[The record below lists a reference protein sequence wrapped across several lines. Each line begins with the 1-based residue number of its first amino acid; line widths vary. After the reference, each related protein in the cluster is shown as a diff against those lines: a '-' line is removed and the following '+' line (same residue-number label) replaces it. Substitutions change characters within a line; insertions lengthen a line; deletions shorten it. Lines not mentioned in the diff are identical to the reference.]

1 MPIATL
7 TATRRGARRAAA
19 LVTLTAAATLLL
31 AGPASAHI
39 TVGADD
45 AHQGAPDTLLTFRVP
60 TEEDGAS
67 TVKLTISF
75 PKATPIASVKPGPKP
90 GWTIATTVSRFDT
103 PITTDD
109 GTVTEGVTQVVYTAS
124 SPAAGIPSGQFD
136 TFQLLVGPLPA
147 KAAAL
152 SFPTVQGYSN
162 GKSVSWV
169 QPVTDPAHEPDNPA
183 PSLRLA
189 PAAPESPS
197 AAPAAAMTSP
207 SSTSPSTS
215 SSTSSDGV
223 RTLAIVA
230 LVVAIVGL
238 LAAAGGV
245 LLARRRTM

>member
-1 MPIATL
+1 MPF
-7 TATRRGARRAAA
+7 ATRRALRRAAA
-19 LVTLTAAATLLL
+19 LVTLTAATTLLL

-39 TVGADD
+39 TVGTDD
-45 AHQGAPDTLLTFRVP
+45 AHQGAADTLLTFRVP

-75 PKATPIASVKPGPKP
+75 PRATPIASVKPGPKP

-147 KAAAL
+147 TAASL
-152 SFPTVQGYSN
+152 SFPTVQAYSN
-162 GKSVSWV
+162 GKTVSWV

-183 PSLRLA
+183 PSLRLL
-189 PAAPESPS
+189 PAAPASPS

-207 SSTSPSTS
+207 SSAPSAA
-215 SSTSSDGV
+215 STSSDGGG

-230 LVVAIVGL
+230 LVVAVLGVL
-238 LAAAGGV
+238 SGAGGIA
-245 LLARRRTM
+245 LARRRAQ